1 MKGVG
6 FTLSKVVAK
15 VAGMCWIASYL
26 LTALLLE
33 MLRPGWGEGVG

>member
-1 MKGVG
+1 MKSVG

-26 LTALLLE
+26 LTALLLQNAKA
-33 MLRPGWGEGVG
+33 GVG